1 MDVGSRIK
9 IITDV
14 DSDVNKDDSSLVG
27 ELFRNRKRQLPNANV
42 NEPTITPIKMSREIL
57 S

>member
-42 NEPTITPIKMSREIL
+42 NEPTITSIKMSREIL

>member
-42 NEPTITPIKMSREIL
+42 NEPTITPTKMSREIL

>member
-27 ELFRNRKRQLPNANV
+27 ELFRNRKRQLPNATV